1 VFNIVHLS
9 TYFTMITS
17 IKRHIPNTITSLNL
31 LSGCISIVLSFE
43 GYLLAAVYLIF
54 LAAIFDFFD
63 GMTARLLH
71 VYSELGKEL
80 DSLADVVSFGVAP
93 AFIVFQMMK
102 TSLFGSEQMP
112 YYTYMSFQEY
122 LFLLIPFLIPV
133 LSAVRLAKFNLDV
146 RQTDSFIGL
155 PTPANAL
162 FFVSLFIVTLT
173 NKNQV
178 VIDLFYNKY
187 FIATLVVV
195 FSLLLVAEFPMFSLK
210 FKNLGLNGNKIRYLF
225 IGLSAILL
233 ILLHSIAVPVII
245 ILYLILSAI
254 NNWIYKLN

>member
-1 VFNIVHLS
+1 MGN
-9 TYFTMITS
+9 S

-31 LSGCISIVLSFE
+31 LSGCLSILLSFE
-43 GYLLAAVYLIF
+43 GYILAAVYLIF
-54 LAAIFDFFD
+54 FAAIFDFLD
-63 GMTARLLH
+63 GMTARLLK
-71 VYSELGKEL
+71 VYSTLGKEL
-80 DSLADVVSFGVAP
+80 DSLADVISFGAAP

-102 TSLFGSEQMP
+102 TALYGTGQLPFYEYISA
-112 YYTYMSFQEY
+112 QEY

-133 LSAVRLAKFNLDV
+133 LSAVRLAKFNLDE
-146 RQTDSFIGL
+146 RQADSFIGL

-173 NKNQV
+173 NSNAFV
-178 VIDLFYNKY
+178 LNLFYNKY
-187 FIATLVVV
+187 FLAILIVI

-210 FKNLGLNGNKIRYLF
+210 FKNLGLRDNKIRYLF
-225 IGLSAILL
+225 IGLSVILL

-254 NNWIYKLN
+254 NNWIFKLN